1 MNHVYR
7 VIFNHSLG
15 VYQCVSE
22 LAKSRGKSSGKSQ
35 VATKLILAPL
45 TISMLGLSGTAMA
58 VTYDDG
64 KVHVIDDNPYVI
76 SEDVIVSGKGTEIE
90 AKFPTIVGKDGN
102 GKLTLV
108 DDGVLNT
115 FTLTIGQNE
124 GANGEVLI
132 KDKSRLY
139 LDDTLTVGD
148 AGKGLFTLKND
159 DPNAEPGGTG
169 TLLIYKDAYIGNK
182 STGDGKVVID
192 GDGADVIFRQN
203 VYVGNEGTGNFT
215 VKNIG
220 VVNIEEAL
228 IVGSKLGSK
237 NNLVEVS
244 TPSRSGPHSFINA
257 SKIIIGDA
265 GEGAL
270 KISTSGSVRSN
281 SDFIV
286 ANQTGSSGSLNLDNG
301 SVSSKDDFILAN
313 GDGTVANVTLSAD
326 SRLRSDKNIIIANG
340 VDSVANL
347 NLEGDSSVSTFSNDI
362 VIGKNKGA
370 VGNVTLSASRLNSA
384 NMIVGQQ
391 GNGTLN
397 VNNEPDSIGKVSI
410 SDTTYVGGFGEN
422 AQEAKGALNINNA
435 SFRTGNLVIGNT
447 GSGVL
452 KASGIDSYLS
462 VKGIERNI
470 ASKQS
475 DIYLD
480 GTTVEIKADQPNLFA
495 NFTKDNIIQLGNKG
509 VVFDTEA
516 FVFSADKPDEYIATD
531 VVINPNAVITGN
543 VGKISF
549 KDGGGFVKTGSG
561 NLEFSMSSKQWTG
574 DLGVAEGTL
583 KINGDYSMAKDETLT
598 IGVYDNNSNGIIDN
612 NEYGK
617 LIVNGNIDISEGDLY
632 VYAEDIS
639 KVKTDNLIKDVIKAN
654 TRRGEFRTV
663 SDNSPLVSFY
673 ADYSNPNAVNLKMGI
688 TPVVV
693 PPVVVP
699 PVVTPPV
706 VTPPVVIPPVVTP
719 PVVTPPVV
727 DTTFAQSVL
736 SQFNRNDLSL
746 AYVLD
751 RAIQDRVA
759 NGNNDLADDLISS
772 TINFNQSQLAAA
784 ANQLQPL
791 FMGATN
797 RIITDTNYAVSE
809 AVTEHRTTTLER
821 NLWAKIIGNNGTHE
835 AENGITGYETEGYGA
850 IVGLDTPINS
860 NLNLGVAV
868 SYINTDANTDG
879 SNLDHDLTAK
889 NWQILGYGNYAASE
903 ATNVNFHAGAGSSDV
918 KGERNLSILT
928 NAVATSDY
936 SVDTLQAGVGVGH
949 RVGTEQ
955 RHITPF
961 AQFNYAQAKSDSYQ
975 ETGAGVYNLNVDEN
989 KYESMRWTAG
999 LRLSQLLTPKLALTG
1014 QLAAAIENGDQ
1025 HSDITASFIGMPN
1038 DKFTTVGQE
1047 VGREIGIAGIG
1058 LSYSP
1063 TANMKI
1069 SAGYRG
1075 EWRDNYDEQ
1084 GASIALQTTF

>member
-58 VTYDDG
+58 VIYDDG

-340 VDSVANL
+340 VDSVANV

-370 VGNVTLSASRLNSA
+370 VSYAEETVQL
-384 NMIVGQQ
+384 
-391 GNGTLN
+391 
-397 VNNEPDSIGKVSI
+397 
-410 SDTTYVGGFGEN
+410 
-422 AQEAKGALNINNA
+422 
-435 SFRTGNLVIGNT
+435 NLVN
-447 GSGVL
+447 
-452 KASGIDSYLS
+452 
-462 VKGIERNI
+462 
-470 ASKQS
+470 
-475 DIYLD
+475 
-480 GTTVEIKADQPNLFA
+480 
-495 NFTKDNIIQLGNKG
+495 
-509 VVFDTEA
+509 
-516 FVFSADKPDEYIATD
+516 
-531 VVINPNAVITGN
+531 
-543 VGKISF
+543 
-549 KDGGGFVKTGSG
+549 
-561 NLEFSMSSKQWTG
+561 
-574 DLGVAEGTL
+574 
-583 KINGDYSMAKDETLT
+583 
-598 IGVYDNNSNGIIDN
+598 
-612 NEYGK
+612 
-617 LIVNGNIDISEGDLY
+617 
-632 VYAEDIS
+632 
-639 KVKTDNLIKDVIKAN
+639 
-654 TRRGEFRTV
+654 
-663 SDNSPLVSFY
+663 
-673 ADYSNPNAVNLKMGI
+673 
-688 TPVVV
+688 
-693 PPVVVP
+693 
-699 PVVTPPV
+699 
-706 VTPPVVIPPVVTP
+706 
-719 PVVTPPVV
+719 
-727 DTTFAQSVL
+727 
-736 SQFNRNDLSL
+736 
-746 AYVLD
+746 
-751 RAIQDRVA
+751 
-759 NGNNDLADDLISS
+759 
-772 TINFNQSQLAAA
+772 
-784 ANQLQPL
+784 
-791 FMGATN
+791 
-797 RIITDTNYAVSE
+797 
-809 AVTEHRTTTLER
+809 
-821 NLWAKIIGNNGTHE
+821 
-835 AENGITGYETEGYGA
+835 
-850 IVGLDTPINS
+850 
-860 NLNLGVAV
+860 
-868 SYINTDANTDG
+868 
-879 SNLDHDLTAK
+879 
-889 NWQILGYGNYAASE
+889 
-903 ATNVNFHAGAGSSDV
+903 
-918 KGERNLSILT
+918 
-928 NAVATSDY
+928 
-936 SVDTLQAGVGVGH
+936 
-949 RVGTEQ
+949 
-955 RHITPF
+955 
-961 AQFNYAQAKSDSYQ
+961 
-975 ETGAGVYNLNVDEN
+975 
-989 KYESMRWTAG
+989 
-999 LRLSQLLTPKLALTG
+999 
-1014 QLAAAIENGDQ
+1014 
-1025 HSDITASFIGMPN
+1025 
-1038 DKFTTVGQE
+1038 
-1047 VGREIGIAGIG
+1047 
-1058 LSYSP
+1058 
-1063 TANMKI
+1063 
-1069 SAGYRG
+1069 
-1075 EWRDNYDEQ
+1075 
-1084 GASIALQTTF
+1084 